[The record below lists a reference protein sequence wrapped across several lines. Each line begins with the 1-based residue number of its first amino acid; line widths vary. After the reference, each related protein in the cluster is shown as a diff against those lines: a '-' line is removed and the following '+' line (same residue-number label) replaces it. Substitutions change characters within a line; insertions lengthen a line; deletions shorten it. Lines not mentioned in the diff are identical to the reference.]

1 MRVLVVTV
9 VHDPQDARIRHRQMR
24 SLLDVGHD
32 VTFAAPFRAYDRSPP
47 DGVRGVD
54 LPRAV
59 GRRRLA
65 ALRAA
70 RTVLR
75 RERDRHDLVLLH
87 DPELLLALPGVRGLP
102 PVVWDVHEDTA
113 AAVEMKQ
120 WVPRPLRHSASWA
133 VLRAERLAERHVHL
147 TLAEYG
153 YVDRFAREHPVVPN
167 TVPVPVAEPPAPG
180 RERVVYLG
188 RITLERG
195 GLDMIALARA
205 LPPGVRLELVGP
217 ADPDV
222 RPAIEAAA
230 AAGDLRWHGF
240 VPNDVALGVLQEA
253 AVGLSLLHDQPNYAH
268 SRGTK
273 LMEYM
278 ANGVPVVT
286 TPNPAAA
293 ELVERYDA
301 GLVVPFN
308 DPDAV
313 VAAVRRLVEDDGLR
327 ESLGRGGRTAA
338 VADLDWRV
346 AGAAFVAQLERWAT
360 PPPHPTSPP
369 TPHPTPHLP
378 H

>member
-9 VHDPQDARIRHRQMR
+9 VHDPQDARIRYRQMR
-24 SLLDVGHD
+24 SLVDAGHD
-32 VTFAAPFRAYDRSPP
+32 VTFAAPFSAYDRSPP
-47 DGVRGVD
+47 DGVRGID

-59 GRRRLA
+59 GRRRLGA
-65 ALRAA
+65 VRAA
-70 RTVLR
+70 RAAMR
-75 RERDRHDLVLLH
+75 RERGRHDLMLLH
-87 DPELLLALPGVRGLP
+87 DPELLLTLPGLRGLP

-120 WVPRPLRHSASWA
+120 WIPTPLRHSASTA
-133 VLRAERLAERHVHL
+133 VAAAEHLAERHVLL
-147 TLAEYG
+147 TLAEDG
-153 YVDRFAREHPVVPN
+153 YVARFNRQHPVVPN
-167 TVPVPVAEPPAPG
+167 TVPVPAAEPPPPG
-180 RERVVYLG
+180 RDRVVYLG
-188 RITLERG
+188 RITRERG
-195 GLDMIALARA
+195 GLDMVALARA

-217 ADPDV
+217 ADADV

-230 AAGDLRWHGF
+230 ASGTLRWHGF
-240 VPNDVALGVLQEA
+240 VPNDVALGILQGA
-253 AVGLSLLHDQPNYAH
+253 SAGLSLLHDQPNYAH

-301 GLVVPFN
+301 GLVVPFA
-308 DPDAV
+308 DPNAV
-313 VAAVRRLVEDDGLR
+313 AAAVRRLVEDDGLR
-327 ESLGRGGRTAA
+327 ESLGRNGRAAA

-360 PPPHPTSPP
+360 PTP
-369 TPHPTPHLP
+369 TPP
-378 H
+378 